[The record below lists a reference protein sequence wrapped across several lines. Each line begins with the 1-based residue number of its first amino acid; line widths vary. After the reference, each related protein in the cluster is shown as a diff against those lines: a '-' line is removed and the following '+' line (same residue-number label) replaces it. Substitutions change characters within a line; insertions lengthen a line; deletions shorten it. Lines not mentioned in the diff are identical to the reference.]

1 MKIKMYD
8 VNWGEAIL
16 YEVGGDKLLVDCGA
30 KFHHKGYTAYNAVR
44 NDFSFGKDDLLI
56 THLDEDH

>member
-16 YEVGGDKLLVDCGA
+16 YEVGGDKLLVDCSA
-30 KFHHKGYTAYNAVR
+30 KFHHKGYKAYNAVR
-44 NDFSFGKDDLLI
+44 NGSN
-56 THLDEDH
+56 